1 MKVQGLRWLVVGLV
15 ALATVINYIDRNALA
30 VMWPEISGELG
41 MDKNDYALILTFF
54 MVGYAIGQSLFGKVF
69 DAIGTR
75 LGFVVAIVVWSVAV
89 ALHAAVRTVYF
100 FGVVRFVMAIGEA
113 GNWPGAT
120 KSNAE
125 WFPIRERAL
134 AQGIFNSGASLG
146 AVVSAP
152 AVALLYLSMGW
163 KATFV
168 VLGGLGFLW
177 LVPWLVVVK
186 SGPDRHPWL
195 GAEEREHILTG
206 QRVPGNDDEAGEVNA
221 FAPGWFEM
229 LSYRQ
234 SWSVIASRFFL
245 DPVWWLFVS
254 WLPIYLA
261 DQFDFNIAQIGLFA
275 WVPYVG
281 AAFGS
286 VFGGWLAGRLLA
298 RGWSVDRTRKLTI
311 GLGGLLM
318 FPALLATAYAFT
330 PLLAVL
336 LIAVILF
343 GFQMAIGNIQT
354 LPSDFYSGQSVGSLA
369 GVGGSA
375 AVVGVLITTWIV
387 PAVTETSYVPF
398 FVLGAVLVPL
408 AMLSVWLLA
417 GEIRPVAPADMPR
430 DDQTHQRGG
439 RK

>member
-1 MKVQGLRWLVVGLV
+1 
-15 ALATVINYIDRNALA
+15 
-30 VMWPEISGELG
+30 
-41 MDKNDYALILTFF
+41 
-54 MVGYAIGQSLFGKVF
+54 MVGYAIGQSLFGRSS

-113 GNWPGAT
+113 GNCLAPPRVMPNGFHPGTGPGAGHIQ
-120 KSNAE
+120 
-125 WFPIRERAL
+125 F
-134 AQGIFNSGASLG
+134 GGFLG

-439 RK
+439 RT